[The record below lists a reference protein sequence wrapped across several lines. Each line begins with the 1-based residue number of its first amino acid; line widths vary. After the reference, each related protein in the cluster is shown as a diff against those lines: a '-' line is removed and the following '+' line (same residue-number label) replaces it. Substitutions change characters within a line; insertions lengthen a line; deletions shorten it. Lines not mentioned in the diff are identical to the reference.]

1 MGYFTVD
8 EPPRKLSTI
17 TIRAL
22 DRMVQF
28 DQPYETDLL
37 FPATVAD
44 IISDCCDKCDV
55 VIGNLDLINEDVVI
69 NEKHRLIRSVRY

>member
-1 MGYFTVD
+1 MTVAGTILFFEGKDLFVRVNDVPMGYFTVD

-44 IISDCCDKCDV
+44 IISDCCDK
-55 VIGNLDLINEDVVI
+55 
-69 NEKHRLIRSVRY
+69 